1 MTEVLGFP
9 RRRVHDGF
17 YKLDVVDTPHG
28 KREYLVT
35 TDSVTLLIYDLDRR
49 GIYLVNQVREAMFRP
64 DNMTAQIT
72 EAVAGR
78 FDVALGPVG
87 LAIKEAKEE
96 VDIDLRPEQITILN
110 GGRPMAKSPGSTTER
125 AYLAYAEVRANQV
138 GADRPSFG
146 ADGEGEDISRRFVTI
161 EQLRHDYAC
170 EDLCVFAL
178 VQFLLHRY
186 AQTARG

>member
-1 MTEVLGFP
+1 MTEVLGSP
-9 RRRVHDGF
+9 RRRIHDGYF
-17 YKLDVVDTPHG
+17 KLDVANTPHG
-28 KREYLVT
+28 KREFLVT

-49 GIYLVNQVREAMFRP
+49 GVYLVNQVREAMFRP
-64 DNMTAQIT
+64 DNMTARIT

-78 FDVALGPVG
+78 FDVALGPID
-87 LAIKEAKEE
+87 LTIKEAKEE
-96 VDIDLRPEQITILN
+96 VDIDLAPDQITMLN

-138 GADRPSFG
+138 GPDRPSFG

-161 EQLRHDYAC
+161 EQLRYGYPC

-178 VQFLLHRY
+178 IQYLLNRY
-186 AQTARG
+186 PKPSA